1 MPLTPKRNL
10 PRLPREWYQGR
21 AFVLWTHTFQ
31 NRATGWLDD
40 RFHCEF
46 RMLMLHAC
54 ARYALACPTYVL
66 MPDHWHLVWMGLD
79 STSVQRLAT
88 SFLREHSTPLLGSAK
103 LQDRAHDHVLR
114 EDERERGAF
123 ESACHYVRDNP
134 VRAGLI
140 QDWHDWLYLGGMIA
154 GYPDVDF
161 KADDYWDGFWRIYN
175 RNQERPNT
183 A

>member
-1 MPLTPKRNL
+1 MPLTPKRKL
-10 PRLPREWYQGR
+10 PRLPREWYQGKSV
-21 AFVLWTHTFQ
+21 VLWTHTFED
-31 NRATGWLDD
+31 RATGWLDV

-66 MPDHWHLVWMGLD
+66 MPDHWHVVWMGLN
-79 STSVQRLAT
+79 STSDQWMGT
-88 SFLREHSTPLLGSAK
+88 SFLREFSMPHLGPAK

-114 EDERERGAF
+114 EEERKRGAF
-123 ESACHYVRDNP
+123 ESACHYVRENP

-140 QDWHDWLYLGGMIA
+140 QDWQDWPYLGGMVA
-154 GYPDVDF
+154 GYPDLDIN
-161 KADDYWDGFWRIYN
+161 ADDYWDRFWRIYN
-175 RNQERPNT
+175 RNHERPNI